1 MDQDREMEEKNPL
14 QIQKGQ
20 GGILLV
26 DDEVM
31 ITEIGQ
37 LMIQRL
43 GYTVL
48 TADSGQKAIQIY
60 SEKREKI
67 DLVILDIKMPE
78 MSGEET
84 FDRLKSADLNIKI
97 IISSGYGIDGKAT
110 EILNR
115 GAIGFIQKPFN
126 MNQLAEALKG
136 AMA

>member
-1 MDQDREMEEKNPL
+1 MEEKNPL

-60 SEKREKI
+60 SENREKI